1 LKLKYSDN
9 ISVYCVAL
17 LGKRALFKT
26 ALMEKVMTKST
37 AIRSI
42 SGFSMLCL
50 LIEPSFAQISKV
62 NSVMSNLQTVLLG
75 VAVTMFTI
83 ALMWAGFKMAFQHA
97 KWSEIS
103 NIVIGGILVGGAAG
117 IAAWL
122 LS

>member
-1 LKLKYSDN
+1 MKRN
-9 ISVYCVAL
+9 QVASLITSL
-17 LGKRALFKT
+17 L
-26 ALMEKVMTKST
+26 
-37 AIRSI
+37 
-42 SGFSMLCL
+42 L
-50 LIEPSFAQISKV
+50 LSASPAFAQIAKV
-62 NSVMSNLQTVLLG
+62 NTVMTNVQTLLVG

-122 LS
+122 IN